1 MQFRP
6 RLASFPQVIPRAAMV
21 RSASASTTAKPER
34 SRGSTR
40 RADKEPSA
48 PLQSRGAIVFAGLSY
63 LFTAFAFCYVERSYR
78 AFGFACLLWL
88 VWAALGFGAGVFNQR
103 GPEGAGRRQ
112 WQVLGL
118 LGFVLA
124 VFPGI
129 LLFSFPRWV
138 CMVLL
143 VVMGARA
150 AHRLNVKQLKR
161 VFAFVLYAL
170 AAYMLYRGLTA

>member
-1 MQFRP
+1 MP
-6 RLASFPQVIPRAAMV
+6 RGKARKVNAAPGG
-21 RSASASTTAKPER
+21 AAPLR
-34 SRGSTR
+34 SRGV
-40 RADKEPSA
+40 
-48 PLQSRGAIVFAGLSY
+48 IVFAGLSY
-63 LFTAFAFCYVERSYR
+63 LFTAFAFSYLDRSYR
-78 AFGFACLLWL
+78 AFGFACALWL
-88 VWAALGFGAGVFNQR
+88 VWAVLGFGAGVFNQR

-143 VVMGARA
+143 VVMGIVIAGLLLA
-150 AHRLNVKQLKR
+150 LYMPLFQLSS
-161 VFAFVLYAL
+161 VLS
-170 AAYMLYRGLTA
+170 